1 MRELYPVKTNAQTFE
16 TAVIDVLIPFLRRAT
31 KKIREIKA
39 LGLAKLTMW
48 IQPFIVSDNS
58 FGKTLISRAS
68 LRPEATG
75 SIVLPNFVVL
85 RNICLDHTI
94 KTNPSPLK
102 CIFPQLWNLTT
113 GLVSLCKEQCKIWM
127 AGFWHFTNA
136 AKRLPCPPLLL
147 YARPTMWLRKL
158 QFSHYK
164 NHINEQWKSRKG
176 VS

>member
-102 CIFPQLWNLTT
+102 CIFPQL
-113 GLVSLCKEQCKIWM
+113 
-127 AGFWHFTNA
+127 
-136 AKRLPCPPLLL
+136 
-147 YARPTMWLRKL
+147 
-158 QFSHYK
+158 
-164 NHINEQWKSRKG
+164 
-176 VS
+176 